1 MLLYRESFWF
11 LGGMDFIVVVGF
23 LCFCFCFC
31 FCFGFYVMCGK
42 KKKTKNKKQKTK
54 KDQNLSNGVI
64 GVDQS

>member
-11 LGGMDFIVVVGF
+11 LGGMDFIVVGF

-42 KKKTKNKKQKTK
+42 KKNKKQKTK